1 MCLRKK
7 GGYLNMNLTLQQKT
21 EIEQSVLDFCKDC
34 NSLTSDAIDIV
45 AIARQKGFEVQRLT
59 LGHNTT
65 GLLLCDQE
73 NLIAGTNTN
82 KLIVVKKGL
91 NEYQSRLIVAHELG
105 HYSQMRTHTQIS
117 HREYSRLKTNED
129 EQKADYFARAILM
142 PKGQT
147 INLIN
152 TLKKENKT
160 DKEIISKIS
169 EYFRVTINKANIRYY
184 EIKELYSLEMI

>member
-1 MCLRKK
+1 
-7 GGYLNMNLTLQQKT
+7 MNLTLQQKT
-21 EIEQSVLDFCKDC
+21 EIEQSVLDFCNDC
-34 NSLTSDAIDIV
+34 NSPTSDAVDIV
-45 AIARQKGFEVQRLT
+45 AVARQKGFEVQRLT

-105 HYSQMRTHTQIS
+105 HYSQMRTQTQIS
-117 HREYSRLKTNED
+117 HREYSKLRTNED

-160 DKEIISKIS
+160 DKEIISKMS
-169 EYFRVTINKANIRYY
+169 EFFRVTINKATIRYY
-184 EIKELYSLEMI
+184 EIKELYPLEMK